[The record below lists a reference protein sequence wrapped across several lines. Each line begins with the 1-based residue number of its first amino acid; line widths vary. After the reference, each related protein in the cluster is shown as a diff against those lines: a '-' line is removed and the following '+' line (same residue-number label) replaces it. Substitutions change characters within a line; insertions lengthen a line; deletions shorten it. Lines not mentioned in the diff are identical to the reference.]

1 MASTTAPPTSTTGT
15 TVPTGTTGTSE
26 QEETRVVETF
36 ETPKPIAADIDVVCG
51 HVHVRAGD
59 RADTVVDVRPTD
71 ESEADDVRAA
81 DETAIELV
89 DGRLSV
95 KTRRYKLRSIIGRP
109 PSVDVVVDLPS
120 GSRVDVSALA
130 EVRCEGRLGDVV
142 ADTGLGSIR
151 IEETGRLRAKTAAG
165 DVVVGRS
172 LGPAHVTTASGR
184 IRIGSVDGTAEVW
197 SSNGE
202 ITIGAVAGDVRIKTA
217 NGDIAVERAGA
228 SVEARTA
235 FGSVRVGE
243 VTRGSVDLQT
253 SFGQVEV
260 GVREGTAAWL
270 DVRSKQGTVRSQ
282 LETTDDPGPTTPT
295 VEVHARTGFGD
306 ILIHRSHP
314 ADTT

>member
-1 MASTTAPPTSTTGT
+1 M
-15 TVPTGTTGTSE
+15 
-26 QEETRVVETF
+26 ETF
-36 ETPKPIAADIDVVCG
+36 ETPKPIVADVDIVCG
-51 HVHVRAGD
+51 HVHIRAGD

-71 ESEADDVRAA
+71 ESEAEDVRATQ
-81 DETAIELV
+81 ETTVELV

-95 KTRRYKLRSIIGRP
+95 KTKRYKLRSIIGRP

-120 GSRVDVSALA
+120 GSRVDVSAIA

-151 IEETGRLRAKTAAG
+151 VEEAGRLRAKTAAG
-165 DVVVGRS
+165 DIVVGRS
-172 LGPAHVTTASGR
+172 RGHTHVTSATGR

-202 ITIGAVAGDVRIKTA
+202 ITIGEITGDVHIKTA
-217 NGDIAVERAGA
+217 NGDIAVDRAGA

-243 VTRGSVDLQT
+243 VARGSVDLQT
-253 SFGQVEV
+253 SFGQVEI

-270 DVRSKQGTVRSQ
+270 DVRSKQGTVRSD
-282 LETTDDPGPTTPT
+282 LEATDEPGPATDT
-295 VEVHARTGFGD
+295 VEVRARTSFGD
-306 ILIHRSHP
+306 ILIHRSDP
-314 ADTT
+314 ADAP